1 MDRKYFSVLPFR
13 CSALSTKE
21 NYLHLGMA
29 MVKLLILFWYFYVN
43 VIASQDTTG
52 LVNMFPCSTTA
63 YLTYCCLKE
72 FAGAICVRSLRN
84 H

>member
-13 CSALSTKE
+13 CSALSTNE

-43 VIASQDTTG
+43 VIASQDTSG

-63 YLTYCCLKE
+63 SHILLLGGVCWRHLYKE
-72 FAGAICVRSLRN
+72 FT
-84 H
+84 